1 MTVFGSAP
9 VEYAKLTLRE
19 AHAGWGVQMNTLNS
33 SVNTVHV
40 QFSSR
45 SVHLF
50 SDDHPV
56 FTLCSRSV
64 HVQFTSPEDPR
75 GNASHVRT
83 ITHRKPKQRTGVP
96 HKRISTVTKP
106 YLYHCKCIATQ
117 VTATHPFALHSW
129 IDCEGTKLS
138 PAPRALR
145 LFPRSSPGSSP
156 GSSSTSVM
164 RKC

>member
-1 MTVFGSAP
+1 
-9 VEYAKLTLRE
+9 
-19 AHAGWGVQMNTLNS
+19 MNTLNS

-50 SDDHPV
+50 SDDH
-56 FTLCSRSV
+56 LCSHYV
-64 HVQFTSPEDPR
+64 HVQFTFSSHPQRRSPR
-75 GNASHVRT
+75 GNASHVHT
-83 ITHRKPKQRTGVP
+83 ITNSQEAQTAYSVP
-96 HKRISTVTKP
+96 HKRISTVTKS